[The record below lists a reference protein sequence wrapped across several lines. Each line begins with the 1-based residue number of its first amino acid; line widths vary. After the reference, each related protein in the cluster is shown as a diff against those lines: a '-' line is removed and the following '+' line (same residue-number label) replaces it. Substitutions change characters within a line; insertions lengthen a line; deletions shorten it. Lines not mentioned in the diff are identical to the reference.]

1 MNRVEREKLKWRC
14 RRGLLELDIVLS
26 RYVARHPDDAEL
38 GELLELPDNDLWD
51 IVAGRSDNYASH
63 LSEVVARLRA
73 A

>member
-51 IVAGRSDNYASH
+51 IVAGRSDDYASH